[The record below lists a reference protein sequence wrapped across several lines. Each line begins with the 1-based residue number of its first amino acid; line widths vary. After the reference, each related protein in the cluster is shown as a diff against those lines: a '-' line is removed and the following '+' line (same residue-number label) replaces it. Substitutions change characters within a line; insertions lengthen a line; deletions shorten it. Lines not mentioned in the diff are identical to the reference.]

1 MSSFPPNV
9 SPLLCAPADKPILE
23 AQNQARL
30 LTYIQ
35 DFAAAREGPSGYL
48 FPLDTENTL
57 LKLHSLTIQ
66 GIYPCAGT
74 LRDAMGNVTIAGAV
88 FTPQPGH
95 IAQNALRDLLDHARK
110 HRANCHTEQSKVNH
124 ATDCFHHFLHIH
136 PFFGGN
142 GRVARAFLLMMFI
155 DMSVTIIPDEFLA
168 YVHFYRHRY
177 LRVLQAAD
185 TGDMIPIHRFMMRG
199 IYDSRLLFIEG
210 LLATSATIDAY
221 FRAKLSPSQQRLLGP
236 RTLTAAMS
244 DTRYIREARAITK
257 YLDRYVREIFMNTS
271 KTERARG

>member
-1 MSSFPPNV
+1 MSTFPPNV
-9 SPLLCAPADKPILE
+9 SPLLCAPDDKPILE

-35 DFAAAREGPSGYL
+35 DFAAAWESPSGYL
-48 FPLDTENTL
+48 FPLYTEDTL
-57 LKLHSLTIQ
+57 LRLHGLTIQ

-74 LRDAMGNVTIAGAV
+74 LRDAMGNVTIAGAS

-110 HRANCHTEQSKVNH
+110 HRANCHTEQSKINH
-124 ATDCFHHFLHIH
+124 ATDYFHRFLHIH

-142 GRVARAFLLMMFI
+142 GRVARAFLLMMLI
-155 DMSVTIIPDEFLA
+155 DMGVAIIPDEFLA

-177 LRVLQAAD
+177 LSVLQAAD

-199 IYDSRLLFIEG
+199 IYDSRLISVES

-221 FRAKLSPSQQRLLGP
+221 FRAKLSPGQQRLLGP
-236 RTLTAAMS
+236 RALTAAMS
-244 DTRYIREARAITK
+244 DIRYIREARAITK
-257 YLDRYVREIFMNTS
+257 HLDRYIRRILLDTS
-271 KTERARG
+271 KT